1 MPSSRRQGKTP
12 TKQELQDQVTSMQAK
27 INSLCDGGALSVPVE
42 PALSNSM
49 AHNASSKAGTNVVYT
64 DEMVRTLLELRWSFF
79 RARIQQCTSHAQRSV
94 LWEKLTL
101 KFNILVDKKIG
112 SLSLKN
118 KMHNL
123 RREYVRT
130 KTSFEKT
137 GNDTD
142 ISISLPSYWDDLVQ
156 YFGDKKGLGD
166 LEFGDEVGSAL
177 ESDHESSEDSESS
190 TENKTRKRQI
200 QEVIKQQR
208 KQREPRKQNKNDVA
222 NGLVS
227 LGNTLAKGLV
237 DAASMSA
244 NNDDVIK
251 PLHNMIEET
260 NKQLASIATLLVE
273 TKQTQ
278 DKANNVQEQL
288 LQFMKDKLQ

>member
-1 MPSSRRQGKTP
+1 MMVLFQSSIPAMYKPRSAFSPLGEAHSEIQHSHRQKG
-12 TKQELQDQVTSMQAK
+12 
-27 INSLCDGGALSVPVE
+27 SV
-42 PALSNSM
+42 
-49 AHNASSKAGTNVVYT
+49 
-64 DEMVRTLLELRWSFF
+64 
-79 RARIQQCTSHAQRSV
+79 
-94 LWEKLTL
+94 
-101 KFNILVDKKIG
+101 
-112 SLSLKN
+112 SLKN

-123 RREYVRT
+123 RREYVRI

-156 YFGDKKGLGD
+156 YFGGKKGLGD
-166 LEFGDEVGSAL
+166 LEFGDEIGSAL
-177 ESDHESSEDSESS
+177 ESDHDLSEESESS

-237 DAASMSA
+237 DAASMSS

-260 NKQLASIATLLVE
+260 NKQLANIATLLVE